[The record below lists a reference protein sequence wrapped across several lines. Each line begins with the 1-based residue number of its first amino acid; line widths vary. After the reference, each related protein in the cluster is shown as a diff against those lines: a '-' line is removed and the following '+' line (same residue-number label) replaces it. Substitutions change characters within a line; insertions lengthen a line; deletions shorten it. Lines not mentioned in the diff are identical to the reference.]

1 MCRNIRPLYN
11 YEPPATPQE
20 VQGAALQY
28 VRKVSGTSKP
38 SAANLTAF
46 ERAVAEVGAAT
57 QRLLDSMVTETSRP
71 RKPWNAMPFVSAA
84 LPASTEITS
93 LKLHAGD
100 SLTDSV
106 SA

>member
-57 QRLLDSMVTETSRP
+57 QRLLDSMVTSAPP
-71 RKPWNAMPFVSAA
+71 RDRDIEAAKALERNALRFGGAA
-84 LPASTEITS
+84 R
-93 LKLHAGD
+93 
-100 SLTDSV
+100 V
-106 SA
+106 N